1 MARTPQ
7 PAGKLPRIGQRPDF
21 PKRERRGIQPGP
33 ARGRICGQN
42 MEPIRV
48 ILQGIEIAAQAVK
61 VMPNVRDIQSTL
73 CSSQ

>member
-1 MARTPQ
+1 
-7 PAGKLPRIGQRPDF
+7 
-21 PKRERRGIQPGP
+21 
-33 ARGRICGQN
+33 